1 MSADVRKSTIQPDVE
16 MKISESEKKEEDVNG
31 KKKDGESGDET
42 NYEKKDSPLEI
53 GEHYL
58 VKRGED
64 AWSKLVCC
72 VIFVSVFTIVL
83 FF

>member
-1 MSADVRKSTIQPDVE
+1 MSADVRKSTIQQDVE
-16 MKISESEKKEEDVNG
+16 MKIPESEKKEEDVNG

-42 NYEKKDSPLEI
+42 NYEKKDPPLEI

-64 AWSKLVCC
+64 SWSKLVCC
-72 VIFVSVFTIVL
+72 VIFVSVLTIVL